1 MPRWV
6 RMVGILVLFICLVG
20 ALVAI
25 TTMLLHH
32 RNRLVYRIIV
42 VLWTIG
48 TFCLLLIVG
57 KGWSI
62 LRETDVLRDW

>member
-1 MPRWV
+1 M

-25 TTMLLHH
+25 TAMLLHH
-32 RNRLVYRIIV
+32 HNRLVYRVIV

-48 TFCLLLIVG
+48 MFCLLLIVG

-62 LRETDVLRDW
+62 LKETDPLSDW